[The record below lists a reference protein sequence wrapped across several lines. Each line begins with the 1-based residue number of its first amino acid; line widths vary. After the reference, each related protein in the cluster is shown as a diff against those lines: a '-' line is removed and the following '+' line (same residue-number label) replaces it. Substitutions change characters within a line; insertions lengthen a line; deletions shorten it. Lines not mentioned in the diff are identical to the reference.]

1 MPWTAQ
7 VALEGEQ
14 EWSLVADSTEEAVD
28 AAVTIERTLGLP
40 IASVTDPDGKVVATR
55 DQIWRRVLVPGSQLL

>member
-7 VALEGEQ
+7 VALESEQ
-14 EWSLVADSTEEAVD
+14 EWALSASNAEEAVD
-28 AAVTIERTLGLP
+28 AAVTLERTLGLP

-55 DQIWRRVLVPGSQLL
+55 EEIWRRVLVPASQLP